1 MATPIC
7 SHIRERLK
15 SMRNPMI
22 DLLLVGIRFSIRLAD
37 TLGHDLGIALLMAS
51 ILAIFALHASGVLEK
66 ISAQSTT
73 HDVVE
78 LLYDEFVAI

>member
-1 MATPIC
+1 MTAPIRA
-7 SHIRERLK
+7 HIRERLK
-15 SMRNPMI
+15 SMRNPMV
-22 DLLLVGIRFSIRLAD
+22 DLLLIRIRFSIRLAD
-37 TLGHDLGIALLMAS
+37 TFGHDLWIALLMAS
-51 ILAIFALHASGVLEK
+51 ILAIFTLHASGILEK